1 MTHKPHL
8 VLLPGLMCNDVSW
21 QPVLDQLHA
30 HATCQLIDH
39 GNANTLV
46 QMAEHVSKVA
56 PPQFCMAGHSMGGR
70 VALQVC
76 RLVPHRIQKLALM
89 GTGYHALPAGQ
100 EGIDEKNKRQSFLD
114 LAQTKGVR
122 RLAIAWVQGMVSPEH
137 LKDAA
142 LIERIV
148 QMFEIK
154 SADIYGY
161 QVNALLTRPDA
172 TDVLKNLNMPTCVV
186 TGEFDSWATP
196 EQHQEICDLIP
207 SKPQLNVIKDSGHM
221 MMMENPQGTLDVLV
235 KWLRG

>member
-148 QMFEIK
+148 QM
-154 SADIYGY
+154 
-161 QVNALLTRPDA
+161 
-172 TDVLKNLNMPTCVV
+172 PTCVV